1 MIEIK
6 NLVKTIDKKDII
18 KNISLEIK
26 EGEIFGLLG
35 ENGAGKTTTLRL
47 IATMLKPS
55 SGSIKVCG
63 YDTVKEDK
71 KVRENIG
78 ILFGGETG
86 LYDRLTARE
95 NIEYYGMLY
104 DMPKDTLNKAVEKFI
119 KDFDMSEY
127 IDRRVANFSKGMK
140 QKTAFARATIHSPK
154 IMLLDEPTSGLDV
167 TAAEQVH
174 KFIYESKKEGKTVI
188 FSSHTMSEVEKL
200 CDRVA
205 IIHKGELILVDSI
218 QNLKEKYKGEDLEE
232 IFKKLINEG
241 GEESE
246 L

>member
-1 MIEIK
+1 MIQIK
-6 NLVKTIDKKDII
+6 DLVKTIDGHNII

-47 IATMLKPS
+47 IATMLKPT

-63 YDTVKEDK
+63 YDTVKEDE

-104 DMPKDTLNKAVEKFI
+104 DMPKEKLKESVEKFV
-119 KDFDMSEY
+119 KDFEMEEY
-127 IDRRVANFSKGMK
+127 IDKRTATFSKGMK
-140 QKTAFARATIHSPK
+140 QKTAFARATIHSPE

-174 KFIYESKKEGKTVI
+174 EFIKNSKKQGKTVV

-205 IIHKGELILVDSI
+205 IIHKGKLILVDTLD
-218 QNLKEKYKGEDLEE
+218 NLKKKYKEEDLEE
-232 IFKKLINEG
+232 IFKKLI
-241 GEESE
+241 SE
-246 L
+246 KGM

>member
-6 NLVKTIDKKDII
+6 NLVKKIDNTEII
-18 KNISLEIK
+18 KNISLTIK
-26 EGEIFGLLG
+26 DGEIFGLLG

-47 IATMLKPS
+47 ISTMLKPTK
-55 SGSIKVCG
+55 GTVLVNG
-63 YDTVKEDK
+63 FDTVKDDE

-104 DMPKDTLNKAVEKFI
+104 DMPKEKLKKAVEKFA
-119 KDFDMSEY
+119 KEFEMEEY
-127 IDRRVANFSKGMK
+127 IDKKTGTFSKGMK

-167 TAAEQVH
+167 TAADKVH
-174 KFIYESKKEGKTVI
+174 EFIKKSKEEGKTVV

-205 IIHKGELILVDSI
+205 IIHKGKLVLVDTLKS
-218 QNLKEKYKGEDLEE
+218 LKEKYKEEDLEE
-232 IFKKLINEG
+232 IFKKLI
-241 GEESE
+241 SE
-246 L
+246 KGI

>member
-18 KNISLEIK
+18 KDISLSIK

-47 IATMLKPS
+47 IATMLKPT
-55 SGSIKVCG
+55 SGTIEVCG
-63 YDTVKEDK
+63 FDTVKDDK

-104 DMPKDTLNKAVEKFI
+104 DMPKEELKKAVNKFV
-119 KDFDMSEY
+119 KDFEMEEY

-167 TAAEQVH
+167 TATEQVH
-174 KFIYESKKEGKTVI
+174 EFIRESKSKGKTVV

-205 IIHKGELILVDSI
+205 IIHKGELILVDSLEA
-218 QNLKEKYKGEDLEE
+218 LKEKYKEEDLEE
-232 IFKKLINEG
+232 IFKKLISKG
-241 GEESE
+241 GEVNE

>member
-140 QKTAFARATIHSPK
+140 QKTAFSRATIHSPK